1 MALRRRSDGTLV
13 RDLPPLRRVI
23 PYLMR
28 TRAESVVY
36 FPQRIEVDGLLA
48 WLDETNAGRT
58 REERLTL
65 FHVFL
70 AAIARTVRLR
80 PQTNRFIAGRRTY
93 EHDEIAV
100 SFVVKQGMTEEAEE
114 SEARIVLSGEESVD
128 DVRRLV
134 DDVVRR
140 ERGSDERGGDDR
152 LVDFFAAWPRPFLV
166 GVAGGLRWLDYHNL
180 VPRTLVEAVPLY
192 TSVYVVHAGSIG
204 IDPPFHHLYE
214 TGTASAFVAIGRVA
228 PQPVV
233 DESGAVVA
241 RQCVDVVY
249 TLDERATDG
258 FYFARTSEVIRRLVS
273 EPELLAD
280 ATLTVDQVVPVW
292 PPPR

>member
-1 MALRRRSDGTLV
+1 MAHTRRTDGTLV
-13 RDLPPLRRVI
+13 AGVPPLRRVI

-28 TRAESVVY
+28 TRTESVVY
-36 FPQRIEVDGLLA
+36 FQQRIEVDRLLL
-48 WLDETNAGRT
+48 WLVETNIGRPHA
-58 REERLTL
+58 ERVTL

-70 AAIARTVRLR
+70 TAIARTVRLR

-93 EHDEIAV
+93 EHDEIAL
-100 SFVVKQGMTEEAEE
+100 SFVVKQGMTEDAEE
-114 SEARIVLSGEESVD
+114 SEARVVLTGEESVD

-134 DDVVRR
+134 DAVVRR
-140 ERGSDERGGDDR
+140 ERATDERGDDDR
-152 LVDFFAAWPRPFLV
+152 LVEFFASWPRPVLA
-166 GVAGGLRWLDYHNL
+166 GIAGGLRWLDYHNL
-180 VPRTLVEAVPLY
+180 MPRRLVEAIPLY

-233 DESGAVVA
+233 DEAGAVVA

-258 FYFARTSEVIRRLVS
+258 FYFAKTSEVIRRLVS
-273 EPELLAD
+273 EPQLLAHPS
-280 ATLTVDQVVPVW
+280 LTVDQLVPVW
-292 PPPR
+292 PPRP

>member
-1 MALRRRSDGTLV
+1 M
-13 RDLPPLRRVI
+13 
-23 PYLMR
+23 
-28 TRAESVVY
+28 
-36 FPQRIEVDGLLA
+36 
-48 WLDETNAGRT
+48 ETNIGRPHD
-58 REERLTL
+58 ERVTL

-70 AAIARTVRLR
+70 AAIGRTVRLR

-93 EHDEIAV
+93 QHDEIAV

-114 SEARIVLSGEESVD
+114 SEARVVLTGEESVD

-140 ERGSDERGGDDR
+140 ERSAVERGWDDR
-152 LVDFFAAWPRPFLV
+152 LVDFFASWPRPVLA
-166 GVAGGLRWLDYHNL
+166 GIAGGLRWMDYHNL
-180 VPRTLVEAVPLY
+180 MPRQLVEAIPLY

-214 TGTASAFVAIGRVA
+214 TGTASAFVAIGRAA

-241 RQCVDVVY
+241 RHCVDVVY

-258 FYFARTSEVIRRLVS
+258 FYFAKTSEVIRRLVA
-273 EPELLAD
+273 EPEMLAD
-280 ATLTVDQVVPVW
+280 PTLTVEQIVPAW
-292 PPPR
+292 PPRP